1 MHPEDRKT
9 EPNRRTPIQH
19 SMRGVWLFGLT
30 ALVATATIAAI
41 RLNPGS
47 EELSSTIDQA
57 AKTATVNTESST
69 IADADTG
76 LGPWNEIRVR
86 SGDTLGTILDERG
99 LYSTSVQ
106 NAITSDTDANALI
119 NLKPGEVLRYRLG
132 KNNDLHDLVYN
143 KTPTET
149 IHLLKDDNGIYTVD
163 AQTRD
168 IQTRFAY
175 VTGTIDSSLF
185 LAGQEAGLSDPLIM
199 RLTEIFGWDIDFAIN
214 LRKGDTF
221 SVIHEEKYWLGQKI
235 ADGPIVAA
243 EFVNQGK
250 TYRAIGIRNAQGR
263 LEYYTPDYRSVRRPF
278 LRTPVQFSRISSGY
292 GRRKHPILGRWRAH
306 TGIDYAAPRGTPIR
320 ATAAGRIVFRGRKGG
335 YGNAIIIKHGYG
347 YSTLYG
353 HMQRFRSGIHLGS
366 YVEQGQ
372 IIGYVGMTG
381 LATGPHL
388 HYELRVNGKHHNPL
402 TYPLP
407 KAVAMDSSERTEFA
421 QLLTNWSPRLDLM
434 HRDSL
439 QLARNQ

>member
-1 MHPEDRKT
+1 MQPKDRKT
-9 EPNRRTPIQH
+9 KPGHHGSHQP

-47 EELSSTIDQA
+47 DELPATIDQTV
-57 AKTATVNTESST
+57 KTASVNTGST
-69 IADADTG
+69 PVADADTG

-99 LYSTSVQ
+99 LYSTQVKSVVA
-106 NAITSDTDANALI
+106 NDSDARALVR
-119 NLKPGEVLRYRLG
+119 LKPGEVLRYRLG
-132 KNNDLHDLVYN
+132 KDNDLHDLVYN

-149 IHLLKDDNGIYTVD
+149 IHLLKDDSGTYTVD

-168 IQTRFAY
+168 IQTRYAY

-292 GRRKHPILGRWRAH
+292 GRRKHPILGRWRRH

-320 ATAAGRIVFRGRKGG
+320 ATAAGRIMFRGRKGG

-347 YSTLYG
+347 FSTLYG

-407 KAVAMDSSERTEFA
+407 KAVAMDSGERTEFA

-434 HRDSL
+434 HRGSI
-439 QLARNQ
+439 QLAQNQ

>member
-1 MHPEDRKT
+1 MRPEDRKT
-9 EPNRRTPIQH
+9 EPEHRTHNQH

-47 EELSSTIDQA
+47 DELPSTIDRA
-57 AKTATVNTESST
+57 AKATSIDTRLDTV
-69 IADADTG
+69 ADADSG

-86 SGDTLGTILDERG
+86 PGDTLGTILDERG

-106 NAITSDTDANALI
+106 NAITSDTDASALI

-143 KTPTET
+143 ETPTET
-149 IHLLKDDNGIYTVD
+149 IHLLKDESGNYTVD

-292 GRRKHPILGRWRAH
+292 GKRKHPILGRWRAH

-335 YGNAIIIKHGYG
+335 YGNAIIVQHGYG

-353 HMQRFRSGIHLGS
+353 HMQRFRPGIHLGS
-366 YVEQGQ
+366 FVEQGQ

-407 KAVAMDSSERTEFA
+407 KAVAMDSGERTEFA

-434 HRDSL
+434 HRGSL

>member
-1 MHPEDRKT
+1 MRPEDRKT
-9 EPNRRTPIQH
+9 EPEHRTHNQH

-47 EELSSTIDQA
+47 DELPSTIDRA
-57 AKTATVNTESST
+57 AKATSIDTRLDTV
-69 IADADTG
+69 ADADSG

-86 SGDTLGTILDERG
+86 PGDTLGTILDERG

-106 NAITSDTDANALI
+106 NAITSDTDASALI

-143 KTPTET
+143 ETPTET
-149 IHLLKDDNGIYTVD
+149 IHLLKDESGNYTVD

-263 LEYYTPDYRSVRRPF
+263 LEYYTPDYRR
-278 LRTPVQFSRISSGY
+278 
-292 GRRKHPILGRWRAH
+292 RWRAH

-335 YGNAIIIKHGYG
+335 YGNAIIVQHGYG

-353 HMQRFRSGIHLGS
+353 HMQRFRPGIHLGS
-366 YVEQGQ
+366 FVEQGQ

-407 KAVAMDSSERTEFA
+407 KAVAMDSGERTEFA

-434 HRDSL
+434 HRGSL

>member
-1 MHPEDRKT
+1 MQSKDSKT
-9 EPNRRTPIQH
+9 KPGYRANSQH
-19 SMRGVWLFGLT
+19 SMRGVWLFGLS

-47 EELSSTIDQA
+47 NELPSAIDQA
-57 AKTATVNTESST
+57 VKTANVNTDPSSV
-69 IADADTG
+69 ADGDTG
-76 LGPWNEIRVR
+76 LGPWNEVRVR

-99 LYSTSVQ
+99 LYSTQVRKVIAYD
-106 NAITSDTDANALI
+106 NDARALVK
-119 NLKPGEVLRYRLG
+119 LKPGEILRYRLG
-132 KNNDLHDLVYN
+132 KDSDLHDLVYN

-149 IHLLKDDNGIYTVD
+149 IHLLKDDRGNYTVD

-168 IQTRFAY
+168 IQTRYAY

-235 ADGPIVAA
+235 ADGPIIAA

-250 TYRAIGIRNAQGR
+250 SYRAIGIRNAQGR
-263 LEYYTPDYRSVRRPF
+263 LEYFTPGYRSVRRPF

-292 GRRKHPILGRWRAH
+292 GQRKHPILGRWRRH

-347 YSTLYG
+347 FSTLYG

-366 YVEQGQ
+366 YIEQGQ

-421 QLLTNWSPRLDLM
+421 QLLTNWNPRLDLM
-434 HRDSL
+434 HRGSI

>member
-1 MHPEDRKT
+1 MQPNDRKT
-9 EPNRRTPIQH
+9 KPGHRTANQP

-47 EELSSTIDQA
+47 DELPSTIDQTAKSANAGANSNA
-57 AKTATVNTESST
+57 APDMD
-69 IADADTG
+69 IG

-99 LYSTSVQ
+99 LYSTQVKKV
-106 NAITSDTDANALI
+106 IHTDSDARALI

-132 KNNDLHDLVYN
+132 LNNNLHDLVYN

-149 IHLLKDDNGIYTVD
+149 IHLLRDDDGNYSVD

-168 IQTRFAY
+168 IQTRFSY

-263 LEYYTPDYRSVRRPF
+263 LEYYTPNYRSVRRPF

-292 GRRKHPILGRWRAH
+292 GKRKHPILGRWRRH

-320 ATAAGRIVFRGRKGG
+320 ATAAGRIVLRGRKGG
-335 YGNAIIIKHGYG
+335 YGNAIIIKHGHG
-347 YSTLYG
+347 FSTLYG
-353 HMQRFRSGIHLGS
+353 HMQRFRSGIRVGS
-366 YVEQGQ
+366 YIEQGQ

-388 HYELRVNGKHHNPL
+388 HYELRVNGRHHNPL

-407 KAVAMDSSERTEFA
+407 KAVAMDTGERSQFA
-421 QLLTNWSPRLDLM
+421 ELLTNWSPRLDLM
-434 HRDSL
+434 HRGNV
-439 QLARNQ
+439 QLARNR

>member
-1 MHPEDRKT
+1 MRQEDRKT
-9 EPNRRTPIQH
+9 GPEHRTHGQH

-30 ALVATATIAAI
+30 ALIATATIAAI
-41 RLNPGS
+41 RMNPGS
-47 EELSSTIDQA
+47 DELPSTIDRA
-57 AKTATVNTESST
+57 AKATSIST
-69 IADADTG
+69 KPDTVADADAG

-86 SGDTLGTILDERG
+86 PGDTLGTILDERG
-99 LYSTSVQ
+99 LYSTAVQ
-106 NAITSDTDANALI
+106 NAITGDTDASALI

-143 KTPTET
+143 ETPTET
-149 IHLLKDDNGIYTVD
+149 IHLLKDDSGNYTVD

-292 GRRKHPILGRWRAH
+292 GKRKHPILGRWRAH
-306 TGIDYAAPRGTPIR
+306 TGVDYAAPRGTPIR

-335 YGNAIIIKHGYG
+335 YGNAIIVQHGYG
-347 YSTLYG
+347 FSTLYG
-353 HMQRFRSGIHLGS
+353 HMQRFRPGIHLGS
-366 YVEQGQ
+366 FVEQGQ

-388 HYELRVNGKHHNPL
+388 HYELRVNGVHHNPL

-407 KAVAMDSSERTEFA
+407 KAVAMDSGEKTEFA
-421 QLLTNWSPRLDLM
+421 QLLANWSPRLDLM
-434 HRDSL
+434 HRGSV